1 MRAHLP
7 AALLAAFALAACGQ
21 SSQQQASDGA
31 AEALRDAPLPAKRAV
46 QPMLGKVLTQLAPD
60 APALK
65 AHIAGIDA
73 EERRLLAEAMAALD
87 QRAGTGRAAARSLE
101 LRPTRRAASSGSIEP
116 SIWGWLIP
124 AAHAQGSFGDGG
136 GFVTGA
142 NSASILGGN
151 AGSLSRNGPS
161 GSESRTFTGRG
172 GERVTL
178 GVDVA
183 GDKTVT
189 TSVESNVKIAQLGA
203 EANGTTSV
211 SARDLCPDTEGRVKF
226 TTRVRRSGSVAGG
239 PSVEGKIEVR
249 IEIVVNEQAEI
260 ASSLIEASYDVSATN
275 GGKPAR
281 ATGRFQSAAGEA
293 ISERAYST
301 EDATLSDVEGQ
312 MQDAAI
318 AEATA
323 LGIGAIQGAE
333 SHWRTGYCMKIDATS
348 PGTVAP
354 NTVSTIDVKT
364 FLRSEP
370 ATTVRSSVT
379 ATLSGGASI
388 DPGKFAG
395 PGSFKHVAV
404 GEKNKVMSI
413 KLRATSRRGADEMTL
428 KIDTAQRQYSI
439 EGGGGEFRGSGVI
452 CDITKPFTVRGN
464 ANIVVN
470 FTPSGDRGGSYSYTG
485 SIAGAA
491 LFGSGTYA
499 VVYDGDIPVRVTAGG
514 PGSARGR
521 GGTFTRS
528 DSESYTLTPVS
539 GRACD

>member
-1 MRAHLP
+1 MRTRP
-7 AALLAAFALAACGQ
+7 SIALLAAFTLIACGQ
-21 SSQQQASDGA
+21 SSQQQASDRA
-31 AEALRDAPLPAKRAV
+31 AEALRDAPFPAKRAL
-46 QPMLGKVLTQLAPD
+46 QPMLGTVLTQLRSE
-60 APALK
+60 APALE
-65 AHIAGIDA
+65 ARIGAIDA

-87 QRAGTGRAAARSLE
+87 KRAGAGGVAARSIYLRPLGRAA
-101 LRPTRRAASSGSIEP
+101 PSGPVEP

-124 AAHAQGSFGDGG
+124 AAHAQASFGDGG

-183 GDKTVT
+183 RDKTVT

-211 SARDLCPDTEGRVKF
+211 SARDLCPDAEGRVKF
-226 TTRVRRSGSVAGG
+226 TTRVQRSGSLAGG
-239 PSVEGKIEVR
+239 ASVQGKIEVR

-260 ASSLIEASYDVSATN
+260 ASSLIDASYDVSTT
-275 GGKPAR
+275 GSSKPAR
-281 ATGRFQSAAGEA
+281 ATGQFQSAAGES
-293 ISERAYST
+293 IGDRAYSSA
-301 EDATLSDVEGQ
+301 DATRSGVEGQ

-318 AEATA
+318 AEATS

-333 SHWRTGYCMKIDATS
+333 SNWRTGYCMKIDATS

-370 ATTVRSSVT
+370 ATAIRSSVT

-388 DPGKFAG
+388 EPDKFAG
-395 PGSFKHVAV
+395 PGSFKHIAV
-404 GEKNKVMSI
+404 GEKNKTMSI
-413 KLRATSRRGADEMTL
+413 KLRATSRRGADEIIL
-428 KIDTAQRQYSI
+428 KIDTNEQQYLI

-452 CDITKPFTVRGN
+452 CDITMPFTVRGN

-514 PGSARGR
+514 PGSARGK

-528 DSESYTLTPVS
+528 DSENYTLTPVS
-539 GRACD
+539 ARACD